1 MDEKQ
6 VILVVDDDKEIVRV
20 LGKLLELE
28 GYEVYAAGDGIEALE
43 IVTGRKVHLILLDVN
58 LPGRSGFELCKWL
71 KARVSVPVL
80 ILTARDTLADELY
93 ALGLGADDFLTKPCH
108 PKRLAA
114 RAERILKTYQEM
126 RNLVRAG
133 DVMLDVDTGRVIWGK
148 QSVTLPETEWRILKL
163 LMERYPSVAGKQ
175 EIVDALW
182 GGGEYVDENILQVNM
197 ARLRKNL
204 DSIGLKHLVKTVR
217 GSGYCLE
224 VTGL

>member
-1 MDEKQ
+1 MNTI
-6 VILVVDDDKEIVRV
+6 VIVEDDPYLREELEHALSREGYRAVSVSSFEEPEKEI
-20 LGKLLELE
+20 LES
-28 GYEVYAAGDGIEALE
+28 GPD
-43 IVTGRKVHLILLDVN
+43 LILLDVN

-108 PKRLAA
+108 PKLLAA